1 MGGAQTYDFGQ
12 ARHGGGQDFQVVP
25 AARALEQGGGGHHA
39 QGVGDGIGRG
49 AGHGGTTKL
58 NHFNFLSD
66 LAKGVCSSGVF
77 QKLIQMLFQRTILV
91 SLFEQDN

>member
-25 AARALEQGGGGHHA
+25 AARALEQGGGGR

-49 AGHGGTTKL
+49 AGHGYGYDFSSSIFSKV
-58 NHFNFLSD
+58 
-66 LAKGVCSSGVF
+66 KGVSSSGVL
-77 QKLIQMLFQRTILV
+77 K
-91 SLFEQDN
+91 S

>member
-25 AARALEQGGGGHHA
+25 AARALEQGGGGR

-49 AGHGGTTKL
+49 AGHGYGVMVTT
-58 NHFNFLSD
+58 FLLSSSIFRF
-66 LAKGVCSSGVF
+66 LAKSSGVSSSGVL
-77 QKLIQMLFQRTILV
+77 K
-91 SLFEQDN
+91 S